1 MNINKDSF
9 IRLVKLYNYITL
21 SLYVVFT
28 LATDS
33 AELGL
38 EIKDTSSIL
47 AHTKKI
53 QLRNISNYQMIIK
66 ERS

>member
-9 IRLVKLYNYITL
+9 IRLVKLYKYITL

>member
-1 MNINKDSF
+1 MWF
-9 IRLVKLYNYITL
+9 
-21 SLYVVFT
+21 FT